1 MTASGTAALHGVDDI
16 DLSDVAFWTQPAQ
29 QIDRAFTLLRSE
41 RPLPFYADPVLPSDL
56 FEPGPGYYAVTRHAD
71 IEFCS
76 REPKLFSSARGATSI
91 PDLPPEFLEFF
102 GGMINLDAP
111 RHLRLRKIV
120 SRAFTPRVIQRTE
133 DDIEALAGSIVTDLL
148 AEGPGDFVSRVAA
161 RLPLQVICRM
171 MGLPDE
177 HYEDV
182 LRNTNVILGA
192 ADPEYV
198 PEGTDVV
205 TALLTAGGELST
217 LLQEMAVDRRA
228 NPKDDLT
235 TALALAEVDGERLD
249 DAEIASF
256 FILLLVAGNETT
268 RNAISHTLI
277 ALTERPDQR
286 EIWQRDVEGV
296 MPTAVEEIVRWASP
310 VRWMRRTVTGEVEL
324 AGQQLHE
331 GDKLLLFYSSG
342 NRDESAFADPFRFDV
357 LRDPNP
363 HLGFGG
369 AGPHFCLGAHLARQE
384 ITCMWREL
392 FARVPG
398 IRATGE
404 PERLT
409 SSFINGIKRVSCD
422 W

>member
-1 MTASGTAALHGVDDI
+1 
-16 DLSDVAFWTQPAQ
+16 
-29 QIDRAFTLLRSE
+29 
-41 RPLPFYADPVLPSDL
+41 
-56 FEPGPGYYAVTRHAD
+56 
-71 IEFCS
+71 
-76 REPKLFSSARGATSI
+76 
-91 PDLPPEFLEFF
+91 
-102 GGMINLDAP
+102 MINLDAP

-148 AEGPGDFVSRVAA
+148 EEGPGDFVSRAAA

-198 PEGTDVV
+198 PEGADVV

-228 NPKDDLT
+228 HPKDDLT

-268 RNAISHTLI
+268 RNAISHTLV

-286 EIWQRDVEGV
+286 QIWQRDVEGV

-310 VRWMRRTVTGEVEL
+310 VPLDAPHRYRRRRACRPAAPRGRQAAPV
-324 AGQQLHE
+324 
-331 GDKLLLFYSSG
+331 LLLG
-342 NRDESAFADPFRFDV
+342 
-357 LRDPNP
+357 
-363 HLGFGG
+363 
-369 AGPHFCLGAHLARQE
+369 
-384 ITCMWREL
+384 
-392 FARVPG
+392 
-398 IRATGE
+398 
-404 PERLT
+404 
-409 SSFINGIKRVSCD
+409 
-422 W
+422 

>member
-1 MTASGTAALHGVDDI
+1 MTAPGTAAISSVDDI
-16 DLSDVAFWTQPAQ
+16 DLSDVAFWTLPAE
-29 QIDRAFTLLRSE
+29 QIEQAFTLLRRE

-56 FEPGPGYYAVTRHAD
+56 FETGPGYYAVTRHAD

-76 REPKLFSSARGATSI
+76 REPTLFSSARGATSI

-111 RHLRLRKIV
+111 RHLRLRRIV

-133 DDIEALAGSIVTDLL
+133 DDIAALAGSIVAELL
-148 AEGPGDFVSRVAA
+148 EEGPGDFVSRVAA

-192 ADPEYV
+192 QDPEYV
-198 PEGTDVV
+198 PEGADPV
-205 TALLTAGGELST
+205 TALLTAGGELSA
-217 LLQEMAVDRRA
+217 LLQEMAAERRA
-228 NPKDDLT
+228 DPKDDLT
-235 TALALAEVDGERLD
+235 TALALAEVDGERLS

-268 RNAISHTLI
+268 RNAISHTLV

-286 EIWQRDVEGV
+286 ELWQRDVEGV

-310 VRWMRRTVTGEVEL
+310 VRWMRRTVTGDVEL

-342 NRDESAFADPFRFDV
+342 NRDDAAFADPFRFDV

-384 ITCMWREL
+384 ITSMWREL
-392 FARVPG
+392 FTRVPG
-398 IRATGE
+398 IRAAGE